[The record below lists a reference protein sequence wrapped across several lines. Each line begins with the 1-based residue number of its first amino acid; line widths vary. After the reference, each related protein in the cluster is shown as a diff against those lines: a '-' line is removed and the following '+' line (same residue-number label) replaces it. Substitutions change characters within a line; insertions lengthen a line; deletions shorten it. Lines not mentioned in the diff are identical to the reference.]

1 MRKIWCFENLK
12 FQRRGLTGNL
22 IFLLGNSKM
31 REREGRNRRREKRVY
46 DQSRGAT
53 SPPGRGGRVAH
64 TGAEGAPGRG
74 AHGLNHGQPMWPTAW
89 AVLSRA
95 LSVRR
100 PVSRASE
107 LRIRIRFRITNRDSL
122 THDYDYSTLKN
133 G

>member
-1 MRKIWCFENLK
+1 M
-12 FQRRGLTGNL
+12 
-22 IFLLGNSKM
+22 
-31 REREGRNRRREKRVY
+31 EGKEMEKREDVVS
-46 DQSRGAT
+46 QSEAAT
-53 SPPGRGGRVAH
+53 SAPRGGRVAH

-122 THDYDYSTLKN
+122 THKNDYTTLKN